1 MPPALPGGFSVGQKL
16 YFIGISRTLPSGNR
30 LVHGEQCEVMG
41 PSDSAQPQPDQ
52 LNVLFHGRPKKVNC
66 RINNLSRSPPPPL
79 PGGFSI
85 GEKVYYTGPN
95 KTLESGDRWVHGERG
110 EIVGPADDGKQLWV
124 QLPGNKQPHNCPP
137 NSLSR
142 SPPPPLP
149 GGFSI
154 GDKVYYTGD
163 CKTLASGNWLVHN
176 EQGEIMGPSDRP
188 QPQQPTQLNVL
199 FPGRTTHINVFLTSL
214 SRSQPAD
221 YSPPEY
227 PPIIQ
232 ITIQG
237 GSTSGSTLGG
247 STNECLGA
255 YELQQ
260 GHMAHGRPVWKHQG
274 QARAIAYLGGEI
286 GWGVQPYDTVG
297 VSTGAW
303 LHLAAP
309 ELALPCEP
317 TAKVWKSN
325 PPAGSSDGWVAV
337 EQLEC
342 VVLGSP
348 PKMLVME
355 TPSTRKGASGV
366 YELQAERTAYGG
378 PVWKQAA
385 SSDGNAGWCIAR
397 LPEDLG
403 WGVQP
408 EASVGASPGS
418 RNWGTQHSCLILKAP
433 QLVYPCLESS
443 HKWESFVWGAEP
455 SVKCVSPPRP
465 RFPVGT
471 RVECLRSGG
480 FERGIVVQHH
490 YRYAPPHGRSAHA
503 IA

>member
-237 GSTSGSTLGG
+237 GST
-247 STNECLGA
+247 
-255 YELQQ
+255 
-260 GHMAHGRPVWKHQG
+260 
-274 QARAIAYLGGEI
+274 
-286 GWGVQPYDTVG
+286 
-297 VSTGAW
+297 
-303 LHLAAP
+303 
-309 ELALPCEP
+309 
-317 TAKVWKSN
+317 
-325 PPAGSSDGWVAV
+325 
-337 EQLEC
+337 
-342 VVLGSP
+342 
-348 PKMLVME
+348 
-355 TPSTRKGASGV
+355 
-366 YELQAERTAYGG
+366 
-378 PVWKQAA
+378 
-385 SSDGNAGWCIAR
+385 
-397 LPEDLG
+397 
-403 WGVQP
+403 
-408 EASVGASPGS
+408 
-418 RNWGTQHSCLILKAP
+418 
-433 QLVYPCLESS
+433 
-443 HKWESFVWGAEP
+443 
-455 SVKCVSPPRP
+455 
-465 RFPVGT
+465 
-471 RVECLRSGG
+471 
-480 FERGIVVQHH
+480 
-490 YRYAPPHGRSAHA
+490 
-503 IA
+503 